1 MLHILLITAPIF
13 LLIGLGYLAARAG
26 LLSREQ
32 IRGMGSFAM
41 TFTLPALIL
50 RALSQRPIGEV
61 LDPVFVLAYGLGS
74 LLMFALGF
82 AFFRLVR
89 RQSVASC
96 ALSAGGMSVSNSGFI
111 GFPVVAMVLGA
122 PAGVALA
129 LCMLVEN
136 LLIIPLMLFL
146 AEASAQGGKGRGAIV
161 GETLKRLA
169 RNPIILAIVLG
180 LCLSL
185 MEVSIPAIP
194 FKAIDMLANAAAPVA
209 LFVIGGTLFG
219 LRVGGQGADIAQV
232 ALAKL
237 ILHPL
242 AVALA
247 FAVLPGIDPTMR
259 LAGILFA
266 SAPML
271 SVYPLFGQRFGFEER
286 CAAILVTATALSFF
300 TMGGVL
306 ALTGVGAF

>member
-1 MLHILLITAPIF
+1 MLQILSITTPIF
-13 LLIGLGYLAARAG
+13 LLIGLGYFAARSG
-26 LLSREQ
+26 LVSREQ
-32 IRGMGSFAM
+32 IRGMGIFAM
-41 TFTLPALIL
+41 TFALPALIL
-50 RALSQRPIGEV
+50 RALSQRPIGEIV
-61 LDPVFVLAYGLGS
+61 DPVFVLAYGLGS
-74 LLMFALGF
+74 LLIFALGF

-89 RQSVASC
+89 GQSVASC

-129 LCMLVEN
+129 LCMLIEN
-136 LLIIPLMLFL
+136 LLIIPLMLFF
-146 AEASAQGGKGRGAIV
+146 AEASGQQGKGRGALL
-161 GETLKRLA
+161 GETFKRLA

-185 MEVSIPAIP
+185 LQVSIPAIP
-194 FKAIDMLANAAAPVA
+194 LKAIDMLANASAPVA

-219 LRVGGQGADIAQV
+219 LRIGGAGTEIALV

-242 AVALA
+242 AVGLA
-247 FAVLPGIDPTMR
+247 FAVLPDIDPTMR

-306 ALTGVGAF
+306 ALMGAGVF